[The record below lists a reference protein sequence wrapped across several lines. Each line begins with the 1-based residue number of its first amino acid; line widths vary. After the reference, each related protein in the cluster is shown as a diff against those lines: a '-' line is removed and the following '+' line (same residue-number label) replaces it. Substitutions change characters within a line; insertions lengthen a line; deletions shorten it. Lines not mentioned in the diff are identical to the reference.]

1 MDYTRS
7 EAKAWA
13 GKTFHGFFEAPFT
26 PIDANGEIDAK
37 QLQENID
44 RYIELGVDGLVVG
57 GFIAELWT
65 MTYQDWLRYHQLVAQ
80 AVRGRVPL
88 FTIILESSAKQA
100 VEKLAYVQKLGY
112 DGAEIMNPSVQLRSD
127 DEIFDFMKYVADRSP
142 LALVLYRTPMPGT
155 LMSMDLIVRLA
166 EIDTVVGVKQGS
178 FSRSDT
184 LVLRRRARP
193 DFIVSEPMESFF
205 LDDLRAGGQVL
216 WAAFWYLAY
225 GKLRPLMREYYTL
238 GRAGR
243 WEEARKPWEALQP
256 ARVFFEDLAT
266 DMARTGTY
274 ASHIAMMK
282 PWMEAIG
289 FPVGPVLPPV
299 RSLPAERR
307 EWLVDQLKKL
317 GVA

>member
-1 MDYTRS
+1 M
-7 EAKAWA
+7 
-13 GKTFHGFFEAPFT
+13 
-26 PIDANGEIDAK
+26 
-37 QLQENID
+37 
-44 RYIELGVDGLVVG
+44 
-57 GFIAELWT
+57 
-65 MTYQDWLRYHQLVAQ
+65 
-80 AVRGRVPL
+80 
-88 FTIILESSAKQA
+88 
-100 VEKLAYVQKLGY
+100 
-112 DGAEIMNPSVQLRSD
+112 
-127 DEIFDFMKYVADRSP
+127 
-142 LALVLYRTPMPGT
+142 
-155 LMSMDLIVRLA
+155 
-166 EIDTVVGVKQGS
+166 
-178 FSRSDT
+178 
-184 LVLRRRARP
+184 
-193 DFIVSEPMESFF
+193 
-205 LDDLRAGGQVL
+205 L

-243 WEEARKPWEALQP
+243 WDEARKPWEALQP

-299 RSLPAERR
+299 RGLPAERR